1 MNKENQIIDLIN
13 WLDKSGIQDDN
24 GGVYSWWDS
33 KKNKYGFFYSEITG
47 YFITLNLYLYKIYK
61 TNNFLLNAEK
71 AANWIEKNALLES
84 GAILTR
90 QYLDDE
96 DKIFSFE
103 GKNVFSFDSGM
114 VLAGFCY
121 LYKETKN
128 IKYLKVAKKIA
139 NYIIDNFI
147 QDKSINPILNLDTN
161 KYIIDNSKWSF
172 QQGSF
177 LNKVAIGL
185 FELSQIT
192 KNDKYEKIAISIC
205 ESSFTFLKDKDYFIT
220 SKKQNYVEMH
230 PLCYSLEGIFFIGKN
245 CKIQRYIDLTSNILD
260 WMEVVFKKDYI
271 INETYDP
278 QKNKFLDIDRSD
290 IYGQLLRLLKIT
302 NKNNTIEENLEATI
316 LSMISISQNKNEK
329 GGIYYNKSKQH
340 INSWST
346 MFNLQ
351 ALILNNENILNQ
363 SNQQIELLV

>member
-1 MNKENQIIDLIN
+1 MNKENQIINLIN
-13 WLDKSGIQDDN
+13 WLDKSGIQDKN
-24 GGVYSWWDS
+24 GGVYSWWDL
-33 KKNKYGFFYSEITG
+33 KKDKYGFFYSEITG

-61 TNNFLLNAEK
+61 TNNFLSNAEK

-90 QYLDDE
+90 QYLDEE
-96 DKIFSFE
+96 DKTFSFE
-103 GKNVFSFDSGM
+103 GKNIFSFDSGM

-128 IKYLKVAKKIA
+128 IKYLKIAEKIA

-147 QDKSINPILNLDTN
+147 QEKTINPILNLDKN

-185 FELSQIT
+185 YELSQIT
-192 KNDKYEKIAISIC
+192 DNKKYEKIGIDIC
-205 ESSFTFLKDKDYFIT
+205 ESSFTFLKDKNYFIT
-220 SKKQNYVEMH
+220 NKKQNCVEMH

-245 CKIQRYIDLTSNILD
+245 CKIQKYIDLTYSILD
-260 WMEVVFKKDYI
+260 WAETVFKKDFT
-271 INETYDP
+271 INETYDL
-278 QKNKFLDIDRSD
+278 QANKFLDIDRSD

-302 NKNNTIEENLEATI
+302 NKDNTIEKNLEDKI
-316 LSMISISQNKNEK
+316 LSMISISENKNEK
-329 GGIYYNKSKQH
+329 GGVYYNKSKQH
-340 INSWST
+340 VNSWST

-351 ALILNNENILNQ
+351 ALILNNENIFNQ
-363 SNQQIELLV
+363 SNQRIELLV